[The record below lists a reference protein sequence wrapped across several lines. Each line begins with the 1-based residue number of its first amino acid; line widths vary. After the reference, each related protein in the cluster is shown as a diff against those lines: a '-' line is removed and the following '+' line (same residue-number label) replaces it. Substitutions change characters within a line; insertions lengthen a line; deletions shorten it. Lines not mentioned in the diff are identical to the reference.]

1 MLEKGPTMVK
11 DGVTIFRAAEEDMSQ
26 YGHVNSRNKKLMFQ
40 RMYVDDPDTGMI
52 VKKLVYPAGCM
63 IPWHTHDAAHGIYVI
78 KGTLVCDDCTLSAGD
93 FIWWDEGVEMEH
105 GAGPDEDVE
114 LLFITNKPLNMNY
127 LDR

>member
-1 MLEKGPTMVK
+1 MAK

-26 YGHVNSRNKKLMFQ
+26 YGHVNSRNKKLMCQ
-40 RMYVDDPDTGMI
+40 RMYIDDPDTGMI

-105 GAGPDEDVE
+105 GAGNEDVE